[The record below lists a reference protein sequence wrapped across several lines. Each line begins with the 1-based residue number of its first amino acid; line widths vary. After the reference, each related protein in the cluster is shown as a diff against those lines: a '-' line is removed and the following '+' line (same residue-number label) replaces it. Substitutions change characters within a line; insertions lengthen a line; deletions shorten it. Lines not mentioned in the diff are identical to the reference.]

1 MEINTEYWSR
11 LGIFLCLLLLMLL
24 WEGLTPRRKPIEIK
38 WQRRINNILLVI
50 FGSFLLWCIPVSAL
64 WASIAAEDRRWGL
77 FNIYQLPDIPELVL
91 TLLFLDLLIY
101 GQHVVFHKIPALW
114 RIHRVH
120 HSDMDFDVTT
130 GIRFHPVE
138 LILSMFIK
146 IAGIICI
153 GASLSAVIIFEI
165 VLNGT
170 SMFNHG
176 NVNIPV
182 KLDKILRLFIVT
194 PDMHRVHHSVIRKET
209 DSNYGFNLPW
219 WDRIFGTYRAQ
230 PESGHLAMKIGLLD
244 IIGDRAIKL
253 GGLLV
258 QPFIQVKNYQK
269 NVNSY

>member
-1 MEINTEYWSR
+1 M
-11 LGIFLCLLLLMLL
+11 CVLLLMLL
-24 WEGLTPRRKPIEIK
+24 WERLAPRRIPIEIK
-38 WQRRINNILLVI
+38 WRRRINNLLLVSL
-50 FGSFLLWCIPVSAL
+50 GTFLLWFIPLSAV
-64 WASIAAEDRRWGL
+64 WASMIADYRQWGL
-77 FNIYQLPDIPELVL
+77 FNVYQLPGVLQLIL

-101 GQHVVFHKIPALW
+101 GQHIVFHKIPVLW

-130 GIRFHPVE
+130 GIRFHPIE

-194 PDMHRVHHSVIRKET
+194 PDMHRVHHSVIRNET

-219 WDRIFGTYRAQ
+219 WDRIFGTYKAQ
-230 PESGHLAMKIGLLD
+230 PESGHSGMKIGLLE
-244 IIGDRAIKL
+244 IAGDRAIKL

-269 NVNSY
+269 KADSY